1 MKDRMQ
7 EWIRREFK
15 NAGLW
20 TRLHKLRAVCL
31 MVMLVLLWPRPAR
44 SQFLDPC
51 CAIMAAGLS
60 TISKTLT
67 NIVGGGLNQILAV
80 DQNLSNFEH
89 NVVWPVTL
97 INQARGLVASLGN
110 TYHQIQTVT
119 AQPVASATLPAPQQL
134 EQNLLSGNSASI
146 PNTTA
151 DYAAVYGAVPPST
164 ESSPQVRNIVDMG
177 DAVAQDAMKRAIEID
192 SLAKLELQ
200 AAAQFNQAIQNAAPG
215 SAPIIEA
222 LADAW
227 LVRANAYTQAAT
239 ADLMRVR
246 AVGLANQGEGM
257 KLGAAASSS
266 MMQKLQD
273 LLK

>member
-1 MKDRMQ
+1 MKGRML
-7 EWIRREFK
+7 RSLK
-15 NAGLW
+15 DAALW
-20 TRLHKLRAVCL
+20 MSDHKLRVVCL
-31 MVMLVLLWPRPAR
+31 ALMLALLWPRPLKG
-44 SQFLDPC
+44 QFLDPC
-51 CAIMAAGLS
+51 CAIIAAGLS

-80 DQNLSNFEH
+80 DQNLSNFER

-119 AQPVASATLPAPQQL
+119 AQPVASATLPAPQRL

-146 PNTTA
+146 PSTTA
-151 DYAAVYGAVPPST
+151 AYTAVYGAVPPST
-164 ESSPQVRNIVDMG
+164 ESSPQVRNMVDMG
-177 DAVAQDAMKRAIEID
+177 DAVAEDAMERAIEID
-192 SLAKLELQ
+192 NLANLELQ
-200 AAAQFNQAIQNAAPG
+200 AAAQLNQSIQNAAPG

-222 LADAW
+222 QADAW